1 MLLQHRHG
9 YAADFLRGLL
19 AEGHNPASES
29 PSEVGVRCIPAH
41 IHQIWSRCLSLE
53 ER

>member
-9 YAADFLRGLL
+9 YAAGFLRGLL

-29 PSEVGVRCIPAH
+29 PSDVGTCAAPRPISTRLEPVY
-41 IHQIWSRCLSLE
+41 SLE